1 MKSPF
6 EDKVV
11 VLGVTGSIACY
22 KAVDLCSKLVQA
34 GAAVDAVLS
43 PAATKFINPITFASI
58 THRPV
63 TTDLFEPTSE
73 LSMDHVALSKRADIV
88 VIAPATANTI
98 AKMAQGR
105 ADDAITTTVLATAAP
120 ILVAPAMD
128 AHMYENPAV
137 QENLQKLRDRGV
149 TIVGPEQGRLA
160 SGLVGWGRLV
170 EPAQLMGH
178 VAAALGHDGDLANR
192 TVVVSAGGTVE
203 PIDPVRVIT
212 NRSSGKQG
220 YAIAEAARDRGA
232 RTILV
237 TTPTALPDPA
247 AMEIAR
253 VETVAQMRDA
263 VLTACK
269 DADVLVMAAAVSD
282 YRPADVA
289 KHKMKKGKGGNGMV
303 IQLVQNDDF
312 FLEVPDSVLKVGF
325 AAESEDLLENAGK
338 KLTAKRLALI
348 AANDITA
355 ENAGFGV
362 DTNKVTIL
370 DSDGGM
376 EDLPLMSKYEVA
388 HRILDRVA
396 RLLTKSRQ

>member
-6 EDKVV
+6 ENKSV

-34 GAAVDAVLS
+34 GAEVDVVLS
-43 PAATKFINPITFASI
+43 PAATRFINPITFSSI

-63 TTDLFEPTSE
+63 TTDLFEPESE
-73 LSMDHVALSKRADIV
+73 LSMDHVALSKRADII

-98 AKMAQGR
+98 AKLAHGL

-120 ILVAPAMD
+120 VLVAPAMD
-128 AHMYENPAV
+128 ANMYENPAV
-137 QENLQKLRDRGV
+137 QENLQTLRDWGV
-149 TIVGPEQGRLA
+149 TIIGPEQGRLA

-170 EPAQLMGH
+170 EPAQLIGH
-178 VAAALGHDGDLANR
+178 IAAVLGHDGDLVGR
-192 TVVVSAGGTVE
+192 TIVVSAGGTVE

-232 RTILV
+232 STILV
-237 TTPTALPDPA
+237 TTPTALPDPTGI
-247 AMEIAR
+247 EIAR

-263 VLTACK
+263 VLAACQQ
-269 DADVLVMAAAVSD
+269 ADVLIMAAAVSD
-282 YRPADVA
+282 YRPVEVAD
-289 KHKMKKGKGGNGMV
+289 HKIKKSESGNGLA
-303 IQLVQNDDF
+303 IQLTENDDF
-312 FLEVPDSVLKVGF
+312 FLEVPDKVLKVGF
-325 AAESEDLLENAGK
+325 AAESDDLLDNASK

-370 DSDGGM
+370 DREGGM

-396 RLLTKSRQ
+396 KLLSKS

>member
-6 EDKVV
+6 ENKNV

-34 GAAVDAVLS
+34 GAAVDVVLS
-43 PAATKFINPITFASI
+43 PAAIRFINPITFGSI

-63 TTDLFEPTSE
+63 TTDLFEPESE
-73 LSMDHVALSKRADIV
+73 LSMDHVALAKRADII

-98 AKMAQGR
+98 AKLANGL
-105 ADDAITTTVLATAAP
+105 ADNAITTTVLATTAP
-120 ILVAPAMD
+120 VLVAPAMD
-128 AHMYENPAV
+128 AHMYDNPAV
-137 QENLQKLRDRGV
+137 QENLQKLRSRSV

-178 VAAALGHDGDLANR
+178 IAAALGHDGDLADR
-192 TVVVSAGGTVE
+192 TIVVSAGGTVE

-247 AMEIAR
+247 GIEIAR

-263 VLTACK
+263 VLTACQQ
-269 DADVLVMAAAVSD
+269 ADVLIMAAAVSD
-282 YRPADVA
+282 YRPVEVA
-289 KHKMKKGKGGNGMV
+289 QHKIKKGESANGLS
-303 IQLVQNDDF
+303 IQLVENDDF
-312 FLEVPDSVLKVGF
+312 FLEVSDNVLKVGF
-325 AAESEDLLENAGK
+325 AAESNDLLNNASK

-370 DSDGGM
+370 DREGGM

-396 RLLTKSRQ
+396 TLLNKV

>member
-6 EDKVV
+6 ENKSV

-34 GAAVDAVLS
+34 GAEVDVVLS
-43 PAATKFINPITFASI
+43 PAATRFINPITFSSI

-63 TTDLFEPTSE
+63 TTDLFEPESE
-73 LSMDHVALSKRADIV
+73 LSMDHVALSKRADII

-98 AKMAQGR
+98 AKLAHGL

-120 ILVAPAMD
+120 VLVAPAMD
-128 AHMYENPAV
+128 ANMYENPAV
-137 QENLQKLRDRGV
+137 QENLQTLRDWGV
-149 TIVGPEQGRLA
+149 TIIGPEQGRLA

-170 EPAQLMGH
+170 EPAQLIGH
-178 VAAALGHDGDLANR
+178 IAAVLGHDGDLVGR
-192 TVVVSAGGTVE
+192 TIVVSAGGTVE

-232 RTILV
+232 STILV
-237 TTPTALPDPA
+237 TTPTALPDPTGI
-247 AMEIAR
+247 EIAR

-263 VLTACK
+263 VLAACQQ
-269 DADVLVMAAAVSD
+269 ADVLIMAAAVSD
-282 YRPADVA
+282 YRPVEVSD
-289 KHKMKKGKGGNGMV
+289 HKIKKSESGNGLA
-303 IQLVQNDDF
+303 IQLTENDDF
-312 FLEVPDSVLKVGF
+312 FLEVPDKVLKVGF
-325 AAESEDLLENAGK
+325 AAESDDLLDNASK

-370 DSDGGM
+370 DREGGM

-396 RLLTKSRQ
+396 KLLSKS

>member
-6 EDKVV
+6 ENKSV

-34 GAAVDAVLS
+34 GAEVDVVLS
-43 PAATKFINPITFASI
+43 PAATRFINPITFGSI

-63 TTDLFEPTSE
+63 TTDLFEPESE
-73 LSMDHVALSKRADIV
+73 LSMDHVALSKRADII

-98 AKMAQGR
+98 AKLAHGL

-120 ILVAPAMD
+120 VLVAPAMD
-128 AHMYENPAV
+128 ANMYEAPAV
-137 QENLQKLRDRGV
+137 QENLQTLRNRGV
-149 TIVGPEQGRLA
+149 TIIGPEQGRLA

-170 EPAQLMGH
+170 EPAQLVGH
-178 VAAALGHDGDLANR
+178 IAAALGHDGDLADR
-192 TVVVSAGGTVE
+192 TIVVSAGGTVE

-247 AMEIAR
+247 GIEIAR

-263 VLTACK
+263 VLAACQQ
-269 DADVLVMAAAVSD
+269 ADVVIMAAAVSD
-282 YRPADVA
+282 YRPVEVA
-289 KHKMKKGKGGNGMV
+289 EHKIKKSESGNGLA
-303 IQLVQNDDF
+303 IQLTQNDDF
-312 FLEVPDSVLKVGF
+312 FLEVSDKVLKVGF
-325 AAESEDLLENAGK
+325 AAESDDLLDNASK

-370 DSDGGM
+370 DREGGM

-396 RLLTKSRQ
+396 KLLSKS

>member
-6 EDKVV
+6 ENKSV

-34 GAAVDAVLS
+34 GAEVDVVLS
-43 PAATKFINPITFASI
+43 PAATRFINPITFGSI

-63 TTDLFEPTSE
+63 TTDLFEPESE
-73 LSMDHVALSKRADIV
+73 LSMDHVALSKRADII

-98 AKMAQGR
+98 AKLAHGL

-120 ILVAPAMD
+120 VLVAPAMD
-128 AHMYENPAV
+128 ANMYEAPAV
-137 QENLQKLRDRGV
+137 QENLQTLRNRGV
-149 TIVGPEQGRLA
+149 TIIGPEQGRLA

-178 VAAALGHDGDLANR
+178 IAAALGHDGDLADR
-192 TVVVSAGGTVE
+192 TIVVSAGGTVE

-247 AMEIAR
+247 GIEIAR

-263 VLTACK
+263 VLAACQQ
-269 DADVLVMAAAVSD
+269 ADVVIMAAAVSD
-282 YRPADVA
+282 YRPVEVA
-289 KHKMKKGKGGNGMV
+289 EHKIKKSSESGNGLA
-303 IQLVQNDDF
+303 IQLTQNDDF
-312 FLEVPDSVLKVGF
+312 FLEVSDKVLKVGF
-325 AAESEDLLENAGK
+325 AAESDDLLDNASK

-370 DSDGGM
+370 DREGGM

-396 RLLTKSRQ
+396 KLLSKS

>member
-6 EDKVV
+6 ENKSV

-34 GAAVDAVLS
+34 GAEVDVVLS
-43 PAATKFINPITFASI
+43 PAATRFINPITFGSI

-63 TTDLFEPTSE
+63 TTDLFEPESE
-73 LSMDHVALSKRADIV
+73 LSMDHVALSKRADII

-98 AKMAQGR
+98 AKLAHGL

-120 ILVAPAMD
+120 VLVAPAMD
-128 AHMYENPAV
+128 ANMYENPAV
-137 QENLQKLRDRGV
+137 QENLQTLRNRGV
-149 TIVGPEQGRLA
+149 TIIGPEQGRLA

-170 EPAQLMGH
+170 EPAQLVGH
-178 VAAALGHDGDLANR
+178 IAAALGHDGDLADR
-192 TVVVSAGGTVE
+192 TIVVSAGGTVE

-237 TTPTALPDPA
+237 TTPTALPDPTGI
-247 AMEIAR
+247 EIAR

-263 VLTACK
+263 VLAACQQ
-269 DADVLVMAAAVSD
+269 ADVVIMAAAVSD
-282 YRPADVA
+282 YRPVEVA
-289 KHKMKKGKGGNGMV
+289 EHKIKKSSESGNGLA
-303 IQLVQNDDF
+303 IQLTQNDDF
-312 FLEVPDSVLKVGF
+312 FLEISDKVLKVGF
-325 AAESEDLLENAGK
+325 AAESDDLLDNASK

-370 DSDGGM
+370 DREGGM

-396 RLLTKSRQ
+396 KLLSKS

>member
-6 EDKVV
+6 ENKSV

-34 GAAVDAVLS
+34 GAEVDVVLS
-43 PAATKFINPITFASI
+43 PAASRFINPITFGSI

-63 TTDLFEPTSE
+63 TTDLFEPESE
-73 LSMDHVALSKRADIV
+73 LSMDHVALSKRADII

-98 AKMAQGR
+98 AKLAHGL

-128 AHMYENPAV
+128 ANMYQNPAV
-137 QENLQKLRDRGV
+137 QENLQTLRSRGV
-149 TIVGPEQGRLA
+149 NIAGPEQGRLA

-170 EPAQLMGH
+170 EPAQLLGH
-178 VAAALGHDGDLANR
+178 IAAALGHGGDLTNR
-192 TVVVSAGGTVE
+192 TIVVSAGGTVE

-247 AMEIAR
+247 GIEIAR

-263 VLTACK
+263 VLTACQQ
-269 DADVLVMAAAVSD
+269 ADVLIMAAAVSD
-282 YRPADVA
+282 YRPTEVAD
-289 KHKMKKGKGGNGMV
+289 HKIKKGESGNGLA
-303 IQLVQNDDF
+303 IQLTENDDF
-312 FLEVPDSVLKVGF
+312 FLEVSDTVLKVGF
-325 AAESEDLLENAGK
+325 AAESDDLLDNASK
-338 KLTAKRLALI
+338 KLSAKRLALI

-355 ENAGFGV
+355 ADAGFGV

-370 DSDGGM
+370 DREGGL

-396 RLLTKSRQ
+396 PLLKTA

>member
-6 EDKVV
+6 ENKSV

-34 GAAVDAVLS
+34 GAEVDVVLS
-43 PAATKFINPITFASI
+43 PAATRFINPITFGSI

-63 TTDLFEPTSE
+63 TTDLFEPESE
-73 LSMDHVALSKRADIV
+73 LSMDHVALSKRADII

-98 AKMAQGR
+98 AKLAHGL

-120 ILVAPAMD
+120 VLVAPAMD
-128 AHMYENPAV
+128 ANMYEAPAV
-137 QENLQKLRDRGV
+137 QENLQTLRNRGV
-149 TIVGPEQGRLA
+149 TIIGPEQGRLA

-178 VAAALGHDGDLANR
+178 IAAALGHDGDLADR
-192 TVVVSAGGTVE
+192 TIVVSAGGTVE

-247 AMEIAR
+247 GIEIAR

-263 VLTACK
+263 VLAACQQ
-269 DADVLVMAAAVSD
+269 ADVVIMAAAVSD
-282 YRPADVA
+282 YRPVEVA
-289 KHKMKKGKGGNGMV
+289 EHKIKKSESGNGLA
-303 IQLVQNDDF
+303 IQLTQNDDF
-312 FLEVPDSVLKVGF
+312 FLEVSDKVLKVGF
-325 AAESEDLLENAGK
+325 AAESDDLLDNASK

-370 DSDGGM
+370 DREGGM

-396 RLLTKSRQ
+396 KLLSKS

>member
-6 EDKVV
+6 ENKSV

-34 GAAVDAVLS
+34 GAEVDVVLS
-43 PAATKFINPITFASI
+43 SAATRFINPITFGSI

-63 TTDLFEPTSE
+63 TTDLFEPESE
-73 LSMDHVALSKRADIV
+73 LSMDHVALSKRADII

-98 AKMAQGR
+98 AKLAHGL

-120 ILVAPAMD
+120 VLVAPAMD
-128 AHMYENPAV
+128 ANMYEAPAV
-137 QENLQKLRDRGV
+137 QENLQTLRNRGV
-149 TIVGPEQGRLA
+149 TIIGPEQGRLA

-170 EPAQLMGH
+170 EPAQLVGH
-178 VAAALGHDGDLANR
+178 IAAALGHDGDLADR
-192 TVVVSAGGTVE
+192 TIVVSAGGTVE

-247 AMEIAR
+247 GIEIAR

-263 VLTACK
+263 VLAACQQ
-269 DADVLVMAAAVSD
+269 ADVVIMAAAVSD
-282 YRPADVA
+282 YRPVEVA
-289 KHKMKKGKGGNGMV
+289 EHKIKKSESGNGLA
-303 IQLVQNDDF
+303 IQLTQNDDF
-312 FLEVPDSVLKVGF
+312 FLEVSDKVLKVGF
-325 AAESEDLLENAGK
+325 AAESDDLLDNASK

-370 DSDGGM
+370 DREGGM

-396 RLLTKSRQ
+396 KLLSKS

>member
-6 EDKVV
+6 ENKSV

-34 GAAVDAVLS
+34 GAEVDVVLS
-43 PAATKFINPITFASI
+43 PAATRFINPITFGSI

-63 TTDLFEPTSE
+63 TTDLFEPESE
-73 LSMDHVALSKRADIV
+73 LSMDHVALSKRADII

-98 AKMAQGR
+98 AKLAHGL

-120 ILVAPAMD
+120 VLVAPAMD
-128 AHMYENPAV
+128 ANMYENPAV
-137 QENLQKLRDRGV
+137 QENLHTLRNRGV
-149 TIVGPEQGRLA
+149 TIIGPEQGRLA

-170 EPAQLMGH
+170 EPAQLIGH
-178 VAAALGHDGDLANR
+178 IAAALGHDGDLADR
-192 TVVVSAGGTVE
+192 TIVVSAGGTVE

-232 RTILV
+232 CTILV

-247 AMEIAR
+247 GIEIAR

-263 VLTACK
+263 VLAACQQ
-269 DADVLVMAAAVSD
+269 ADVLIMAAAVSD
-282 YRPADVA
+282 YRPVEVA
-289 KHKMKKGKGGNGMV
+289 EHKIKKSESSNGLA
-303 IQLVQNDDF
+303 IQLTENDDF
-312 FLEVPDSVLKVGF
+312 FLEVSDKILKVGF
-325 AAESEDLLENAGK
+325 AAESDDLLDNASK
-338 KLTAKRLALI
+338 KLTVKRLALI

-370 DSDGGM
+370 DREGGM

-396 RLLTKSRQ
+396 KLLSKS

>member
-6 EDKVV
+6 ENKSV

-34 GAAVDAVLS
+34 GAEVDVVLS
-43 PAATKFINPITFASI
+43 PAATRFINPITVSSI

-63 TTDLFEPTSE
+63 TTDLFEPESE
-73 LSMDHVALSKRADIV
+73 LSMDHVALSKRADII

-98 AKMAQGR
+98 AKLAHGL

-120 ILVAPAMD
+120 VLVAPAMD
-128 AHMYENPAV
+128 ANMYENPAV
-137 QENLQKLRDRGV
+137 QENLQTLRDWGV
-149 TIVGPEQGRLA
+149 TIIGPEQGRLA

-170 EPAQLMGH
+170 EPAQLIGH
-178 VAAALGHDGDLANR
+178 IAAVLGHDGDLVGR
-192 TVVVSAGGTVE
+192 TIVVSAGGTVE

-232 RTILV
+232 STILV
-237 TTPTALPDPA
+237 TTPTALPDPTGI
-247 AMEIAR
+247 EIAR

-263 VLTACK
+263 VLAACQQ
-269 DADVLVMAAAVSD
+269 ADVLIMAAAVSD
-282 YRPADVA
+282 YRPVEVAD
-289 KHKMKKGKGGNGMV
+289 HKIKKSESGNGLA
-303 IQLVQNDDF
+303 IQLTENDDF
-312 FLEVPDSVLKVGF
+312 FLEVPDKVLKVGF
-325 AAESEDLLENAGK
+325 AAESDDLLDNASK

-370 DSDGGM
+370 DREGGM

-396 RLLTKSRQ
+396 KLLSKS